1 MVLNDLHLTRKE
13 YSKKLSKKN
22 NIENIFDK
30 PNDIEYICEKNDTSL
45 FAYTTDTKK
54 KPMNLLMGS
63 TFNYKLMD
71 IFEFE
76 VGSFIPIS
84 YFAKEIEVDS
94 YIKPVIIFQGDL
106 FETDFQYERIKK
118 FFLDFF
124 RIQDIEEV
132 VISELRKIMIISA
145 GDDKEI
151 KIRNFQIEA
160 NMNEYNINEKLNFKE
175 IGPSIDMKL
184 RKIQLANEDVYK
196 VSLRQPKIKD
206 AARKKNIETNALGE
220 TRGRVHMTKQNLNT
234 MALKKYK
241 RILGKKKKIDNGF
254 VEKKRR

>member
-1 MVLNDLHLTRKE
+1 MGKKAKTHKGKVFLESKMPKAVEDPKVSVLLNTNNSSELMRMVLNDLHLTRKE

-124 RIQDIEEV
+124 RIKDIDEV

-151 KIRNFQIEA
+151 KIRNYQIEP
-160 NMNEYNINEKLNFKE
+160 NMNQYN
-175 IGPSIDMKL
+175 
-184 RKIQLANEDVYK
+184 
-196 VSLRQPKIKD
+196 
-206 AARKKNIETNALGE
+206 
-220 TRGRVHMTKQNLNT
+220 
-234 MALKKYK
+234 
-241 RILGKKKKIDNGF
+241 
-254 VEKKRR
+254 